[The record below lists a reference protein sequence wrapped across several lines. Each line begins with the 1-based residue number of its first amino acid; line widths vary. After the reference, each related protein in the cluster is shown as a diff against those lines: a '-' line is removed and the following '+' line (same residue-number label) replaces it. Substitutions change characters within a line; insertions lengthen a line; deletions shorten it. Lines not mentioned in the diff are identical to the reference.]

1 VKIRTADVVG
11 ALGLATDL
19 GMRADFGHSLRS
31 TSLAMGVADRLGLSE
46 AERQQV
52 FYVTPLLY
60 VGCTAE
66 LNTVVEAF
74 GDEEVFRLRIAPIA
88 YDSPA
93 RMLRAMVSLAG
104 SDARGPARLVA
115 RTQAVAKLR
124 HMPQVMR
131 AHCEVGGLYAE
142 ALGLPQHVR
151 DVMPAIYER
160 WDGRGGPNGLR
171 GEEIPVAARIAQL
184 AHDLD
189 VQASVRKPDD
199 VEPVLRAR
207 AGRAFDPA
215 IVDAALEVGHDTAV
229 SWDDVLACEP
239 EPVLG
244 RKDEE
249 IDVAL
254 ACLSTFEEL
263 ISGFLLGHGAA
274 VSALAGQTASLLG
287 LPEEEIAL
295 VRRAGLVHDVGRV
308 AIPVGIWERAGA
320 LGADDWE
327 RVRLHAYQTGRV
339 LANSR
344 WLQEIGTLVA
354 AHHER
359 CDGNGYHQGS
369 PGAHLSTAARVLAA
383 ADVYCA
389 MRADRPYRPARSE
402 EQAVNELRAEAAL
415 GRLDENVVET
425 LLAAASGTKPRP
437 VSDRLTAREIEVVRL
452 LAQGRP
458 NKQIARA
465 LGITVKTVD
474 NHVQRIYA
482 KAGVSSRSAATVWA
496 MQRGLLA

>member
-1 VKIRTADVVG
+1 
-11 ALGLATDL
+11 
-19 GMRADFGHSLRS
+19 
-31 TSLAMGVADRLGLSE
+31 
-46 AERQQV
+46 V

-60 VGCTAE
+60 IGCTAE

-93 RMLRAMVSLAG
+93 RMMRAMVSLAG
-104 SDARGPARLVA
+104 SEARGPARMVA
-115 RTQAVAKLR
+115 RVQAVAKLR
-124 HMPQVMR
+124 LMPQVMR
-131 AHCEVGGLYAE
+131 AHCEVGALYAE

-171 GEEIPVAARIAQL
+171 AEDIPVAARIAQV

-189 VQASVRKPDD
+189 VQACVRGPEH

-207 AGRAFDPA
+207 AGRAFDPE
-215 IVDAALEVGHDTAV
+215 IVEAALAV
-229 SWDDVLACEP
+229 RHHCPTSWDPAGWDDVLECEP
-239 EPVLG
+239 EPVLS
-244 RKDEE
+244 RRDEE

-254 ACLSTFEEL
+254 ACLAAFEEL
-263 ISGFLLGHGAA
+263 ISRFLRGHAEA
-274 VSALAGQTASLLG
+274 VSALAGETAARLG
-287 LPEEEIAL
+287 LPGEEIAR

-327 RVRLHAYQTGRV
+327 RVRLHAYQSGRI
-339 LANSR
+339 LSR
-344 WLQEIGTLVA
+344 SPWLREIGALVI

-359 CDGNGYHQGS
+359 CDGSGYHQGS
-369 PGAHLSTAARVLAA
+369 PGPHLSMAARVLAA

-389 MRADRPYRPARSE
+389 MRADRPYRPALPE
-402 EQAVNELRAEAAL
+402 EQAVSELRAEAAT
-415 GRLDENVVET
+415 GRLDEGVVET
-425 LLAAASGTKPRP
+425 LLAVAAGTRRRP
-437 VSDRLTAREIEVVRL
+437 GTDRLTVREIEVVRL

-474 NHVQRIYA
+474 NHLQRIYT
-482 KAGVSSRSAATVWA
+482 KAGVSTRSAATVWA